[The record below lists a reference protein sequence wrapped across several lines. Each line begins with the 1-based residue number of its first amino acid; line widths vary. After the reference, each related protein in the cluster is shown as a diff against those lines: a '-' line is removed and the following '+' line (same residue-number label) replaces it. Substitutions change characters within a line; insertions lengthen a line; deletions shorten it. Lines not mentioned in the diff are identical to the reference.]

1 MIFYIFKCNF
11 LVIFYSLKYKLP
23 LAQKDCASRLYFCNR
38 KTTNQNKPNMKNTKT
53 IFTHISII
61 CTIVMTV
68 ALLCAGMV
76 DAIEVRFAIS
86 GIAVLLVGGL
96 YALRAAMQKHDFSD
110 LAMAQLKK
118 AGFACKR
125 KEDGIVVKQGDLV
138 MKAKL
143 WNNGSHGLKRVHFM
157 LEFAPNI
164 INDVLPEGWAVLAA
178 ECNANYDHTM
188 MKFYGDHFC
197 CMVETSVK
205 SAKDFLEEYRFA
217 FDKINETMQG
227 MQANADRVA
236 SQFPIKK
243 KRVGF
248 VVDAQ

>member
-1 MIFYIFKCNF
+1 MLIQGKRLNYRVLRDTAKIENC
-11 LVIFYSLKYKLP
+11 
-23 LAQKDCASRLYFCNR
+23 CAKRLR
-38 KTTNQNKPNMKNTKT
+38 ESIVLLQSKTTNQNKPNMKNTKT
-53 IFTHISII
+53 IFAHMSII
-61 CTIVMTV
+61 CTIIMTV
-68 ALLCAGMV
+68 ALLWAGMV
-76 DAIEVRFAIS
+76 DAIEVRFLIS
-86 GIAVLLVGGL
+86 GVAVFLVGGL

-157 LEFAPNI
+157 FDFAPNV
-164 INDVLPEGWAVLAA
+164 INDVQPEGWAVLAA

-205 SAKDFLEEYRFA
+205 SAKDFLDEYRFA
-217 FDKINETMQG
+217 YDKIVETMQG
-227 MQANADRVA
+227 MEANTPRMID
-236 SQFPIKK
+236 QFPVKK

-248 VVDAQ
+248 VISDPQ